1 MTAINCPVCQA
12 PFQESV
18 REGILIDTCT
28 QCRGVWL
35 DRGELEKLLAAMRQE
50 VGNTVPAQPAAAA
63 ASLVVAQPQGYV
75 PPQQPHYPPTQ
86 HSHQGYQQPYRRD
99 YDDDDYRR
107 HGGGRYYKKS
117 KMERLFDIFD

>member
-1 MTAINCPVCQA
+1 MTTINCPVCQA

-35 DRGELEKLLAAMRQE
+35 DRGELEKLLSAMRQE
-50 VGNTVPAQPAAAA
+50 VGNAAPVQVQANAYPTVNYAPPPQAHY
-63 ASLVVAQPQGYV
+63 SQPQ
-75 PPQQPHYPPTQ
+75 PH
-86 HSHQGYQQPYRRD
+86 YQQPYRRD
-99 YDDDDYRR
+99 YDDDDDYRR
-107 HGGGRYYKKS
+107 HDGKRYYKKS